1 MIAARYT
8 RKLLVAKTA
17 QLVLS
22 KCQDRFRTADKILSK
37 EPDDLQKLSWIYP
50 LKTFPLYSFLN
61 KYNWRKKIP
70 CLKLKPCVHIWVDTF
85 SHLSFRF
92 ETIFNRYSIATGKL
106 TFFIFISCFV
116 IFSIFF
122 FHLQELPAKKFNA
135 HSIYASA
142 NDPPFSICS
151 CNSMPFKFTFN
162 SPVSFLSVSPLLIH
176 DDRIFFLLFFFFVF
190 IFSFL
195 FSLII
200 RCH

>member
-1 MIAARYT
+1 MPRPHNWFFQNARIVSEQLIKYWVKSQT
-8 RKLLVAKTA
+8 ICKNFHEFILWKLFRCILFLISIIEGRRYHVWNWNHAFIYGWTHFLISALDLKQFLIDTVLPPGNWLFLFLF
-17 QLVLS
+17 LVLL
-22 KCQDRFRTADKILSK
+22 F
-37 EPDDLQKLSWIYP
+37 
-50 LKTFPLYSFLN
+50 FLY
-61 KYNWRKKIP
+61 
-70 CLKLKPCVHIWVDTF
+70 
-85 SHLSFRF
+85 
-92 ETIFNRYSIATGKL
+92 
-106 TFFIFISCFV
+106 
-116 IFSIFF
+116 FF